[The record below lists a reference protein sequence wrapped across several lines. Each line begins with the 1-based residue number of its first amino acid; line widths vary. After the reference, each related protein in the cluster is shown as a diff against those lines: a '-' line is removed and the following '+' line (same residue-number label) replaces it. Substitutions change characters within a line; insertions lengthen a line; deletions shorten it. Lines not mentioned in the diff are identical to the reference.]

1 MANSWYEIQA
11 LFFLYVVVSS
21 TVLLIKNIIMEKD
34 LEQKIKDLKKFIELK
49 TDLGVANYLGKE
61 LREIC
66 GMVETMTKEGIE

>member
-1 MANSWYEIQA
+1 
-11 LFFLYVVVSS
+11 
-21 TVLLIKNIIMEKD
+21 MEKD

-66 GMVETMTKEGIE
+66 GMVETMTRECIEQYYLQQTSVRIVAE

>member
-1 MANSWYEIQA
+1 
-11 LFFLYVVVSS
+11 
-21 TVLLIKNIIMEKD
+21 MEKD

-66 GMVETMTKEGIE
+66 GMVETMTRECIEQYYL